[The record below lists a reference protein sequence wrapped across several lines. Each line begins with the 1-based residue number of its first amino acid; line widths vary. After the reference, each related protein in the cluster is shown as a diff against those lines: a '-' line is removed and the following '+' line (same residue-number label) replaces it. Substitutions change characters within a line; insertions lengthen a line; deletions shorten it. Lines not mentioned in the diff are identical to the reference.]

1 MEEEG
6 LLGALSQAASATG
19 RGLINPLG
27 TGQLTQ
33 VDLNDPT
40 QLGDLEDAG
49 LMSHMDEARAQLA
62 EQERMS
68 ALLVNNSMLAEMETE
83 GRSSLSNL
91 MLMLREQRTA
101 LAATRDSIFLHASN
115 AAKLAAGIT
124 PHGYP
129 AKSANDPAGIRSDT
143 GSLVLLS
150 SRINTVGSEIEQIC
164 EVLAAAE
171 CTLTRARRSVET
183 VMTGRNQRYV
193 HYETAWQELSKTL
206 QPH

>member
-62 EQERMS
+62 EQERTS

-124 PHGYP
+124 PHSYP
-129 AKSANDPAGIRSDT
+129 PKSANDPAG
-143 GSLVLLS
+143 V
-150 SRINTVGSEIEQIC
+150 
-164 EVLAAAE
+164 
-171 CTLTRARRSVET
+171 RSVNAVPST
-183 VMTGRNQRYV
+183 SANPVRKVICN
-193 HYETAWQELSKTL
+193 ELTSQHEVQHSKRRTESPRAGCL
-206 QPH
+206 LVYQCLLGVLRRRAHSSAC